1 MEKYAFEA
9 HTAITLNKIS
19 TKKYHKENLLGK
31 CEANKIDFGCM
42 FICIQ
47 WQAIWMIMS
56 IDYALRRKKATKSSM
71 KLKVKLE
78 LLAYLEFE
86 CVLEKMFQSCLGNDF

>member
-1 MEKYAFEA
+1 MEKHAFET
-9 HTAITLNKIS
+9 HTATTLSKRS
-19 TKKYHKENLLGK
+19 TIKYHKENLLEK

-56 IDYALRRKKATKSSM
+56 IDYALGRKKATKSSM

-86 CVLEKMFQSCLGNDF
+86 YVLGKMF